1 MQQIGPADRTQQLR
15 HLLTLDGTLQ
25 DDFPGAII
33 AGAIG
38 AGGLLANI
46 VHTVLENSGTALWA
60 GTERFLAREINFG
73 DVSICIGAVL
83 AKVKFRLQFGRE
95 LHDRSKGAAHLA
107 AETLERTD
115 YSLGNQFFD
124 FLDFKLAAGGD
135 FPQREVASLALEL
148 FVVLFDHSS
157 AFGTRHA

>member
-1 MQQIGPADRTQQLR
+1 MPTSWFGRSLGRDELLRGADWGWGWRGGCGFLLRLLDWTRCEFETDFAVWLFDQECREGTVVFLGNEFLQQIGPADRTQQLR

-60 GTERFLAREINFG
+60 GT
-73 DVSICIGAVL
+73 
-83 AKVKFRLQFGRE
+83 
-95 LHDRSKGAAHLA
+95 
-107 AETLERTD
+107 
-115 YSLGNQFFD
+115 
-124 FLDFKLAAGGD
+124 
-135 FPQREVASLALEL
+135 
-148 FVVLFDHSS
+148 
-157 AFGTRHA
+157 